1 MSPNRFRRRADEGSI
16 ALFVAICVAGLVI
29 MVGIVLEGGGRLR
42 AIENADA
49 RAQEAARAVGQQL
62 DQAALLSGR
71 GYVLKKDLDEA
82 RSVATAYLE
91 PYGLKPADITFRGD
105 RTVVVEIRTTYRTT
119 LLGAMR
125 VEELDVRG
133 VGSAGLVHGVRQAEN
148 P

>member
-1 MSPNRFRRRADEGSI
+1 MRPIRLRRRADGGSI
-16 ALFVAICVAGLVI
+16 ALFVAICAAALVI
-29 MVGIVLEGGGRLR
+29 LVGIVLEGGGRLR

-62 DQAALLSGR
+62 DRAALLSGR
-71 GYVLKKDLDEA
+71 GYVLKQDLDEA
-82 RSVATAYLE
+82 RGVAAAYLE
-91 PYGLKPADITFRGD
+91 PYGLQPAEISFRGD

-125 VEELDVRG
+125 VEELDVHG
-133 VGSAGLVHGVRQAEN
+133 LGSAGLVHGVRQAEN